1 MKKYT
6 IRNLQIYK
14 PIANHNNSIREY
26 SKEHNDSFDENFYL
40 HFTVILNKYGSLWK
54 HGSLYL
60 LSKLKQFKQ
69 PDPKT
74 LDAIASDLVDFMKF
88 CKEEDI
94 NYLSAK
100 KRISRPTYRYRNH
113 LENKFSD
120 GLISANMIRRRMGS
134 VVGFYQWL
142 VDSEG
147 IYFKFPLWETSMTS
161 ITILDKHGFKKQ
173 KQVERK
179 DVSRVF
185 QTKNNSISSDKI
197 SDGGNLKPLTKLEQ
211 ESLFKAL
218 QKTGNTEMTLAM
230 LIAVTT
236 GARIQ
241 TVFTLR
247 LKQFELEVDSESKE
261 VSIEVG
267 YGTLVDTK
275 FGKRYQIKIPYWVY
289 QKIRIY
295 LKSDRYKKRLSKA
308 KHIFEN
314 KEDQYIFLTTRGIPY
329 YAAKN
334 DKYRILYKE
343 PPNGNSVRQFI
354 GTTLKDALKKEN
366 TELEF
371 SFHDLRATFG
381 MNLLEQLLELV
392 DQKKIK
398 LSYALMFIKDRM
410 NHSQLT
416 TTENYLKFRET
427 SKIRNYVQDD
437 FEKYLKGLLK

>member
-6 IRNLQIYK
+6 IRNLQLYTPVLNQDK
-14 PIANHNNSIREY
+14 KTYTNKFNEDY
-26 SKEHNDSFDENFYL
+26 YL
-40 HFTVILNKYGSLWK
+40 HFTVILNDDGSIWK
-54 HGSLYL
+54 HGTLYL

-74 LDAIASDLVDFMKF
+74 LDAIAADLINFMKY

-94 NYLSAK
+94 DYLSAR
-100 KRISRPTYRYRNH
+100 KRILRPTYRYRNY

-134 VVGFYQWL
+134 VVGFYQYL
-142 VDSEG
+142 VELEG
-147 IYFKFPLWETSMTS
+147 IHFKFPLWESSMTS
-161 ITILDKHGFKKQ
+161 ITMLDKHGFKKQ
-173 KQVERK
+173 KQVESK
-179 DVSRVF
+179 DVSRVV
-185 QTKNNSISSDKI
+185 QTKNNSISTDRI
-197 SDGGNLKPLTKLEQ
+197 SDGGNLKPLTKDEQ
-211 ESLFKAL
+211 EILFTTL
-218 QKTGNTEMTLAM
+218 QKIGNTEMTLAM

-247 LKQFELEVDSESKE
+247 LKQFEQLVDSNSKE
-261 VSIEVG
+261 IAIDVG

-275 FGKRYQIKIPYWVY
+275 FGKRYQIKLPCWIY
-289 QKIRIY
+289 QKIKIY
-295 LKSDRYKKRLSKA
+295 IDSSRYKKRFSKA
-308 KHIFEN
+308 KHIF
-314 KEDQYIFLTTRGIPY
+314 KERHEQYVFLTTRGVPY
-329 YAAKN
+329 YAAKS
-334 DKYRILYKE
+334 DKYRVLYKE

-354 GTTLKDALKKEN
+354 GATLKNYLKKED
-366 TELEF
+366 TGLEF
-371 SFHDLRATFG
+371 SFHDLRATYG

-410 NHSQLT
+410 NHSQLA
-416 TTENYLKFRET
+416 TTEGYLKFRET
-427 SKIRNYVQDD
+427 SKIRNYVQDE